1 MSSRMA
7 GTMAGD
13 TRSRGP
19 PRAVGP
25 SHPRRQSSA
34 RSGRTAAPERAR
46 PVPGQRRAESAGRAS
61 PLHAD
66 AARSATVQDRARRP
80 AGASQTLRAGH
91 GRPANEF
98 DVSKHAVDRGPLG
111 DGASPMMR
119 RFLSWSL
126 PGILLLVGLAHGS
139 TASAEPPDYTRTPVL
154 FVHGHGLSSAD
165 WRPLIEHLAVSGYP
179 REYLHAVDIV
189 PNTMANVR
197 AATSV
202 IAPEAEALL
211 ARAEAAARRAGY
223 SGKVSRRLDIV
234 SHSMGVVSSRW
245 YAAKLR
251 PDLVRTWIGLAGANH
266 GTQALC
272 PFRDEASREMCPAFA
287 TNTQTHPLQVAL
299 NGTEAARVDETPYG
313 LGLDRPGVA
322 RVPPD
327 STRSILYLTVRLEPD
342 SWIQPETSAVL
353 DGAGGVSLTVPAG
366 VPAEETS
373 PGNFLFRARVGHD
386 PLLNHPDLM
395 RLVAAMLGVRDR

>member
-1 MSSRMA
+1 
-7 GTMAGD
+7 
-13 TRSRGP
+13 
-19 PRAVGP
+19 
-25 SHPRRQSSA
+25 
-34 RSGRTAAPERAR
+34 
-46 PVPGQRRAESAGRAS
+46 
-61 PLHAD
+61 
-66 AARSATVQDRARRP
+66 
-80 AGASQTLRAGH
+80 
-91 GRPANEF
+91 
-98 DVSKHAVDRGPLG
+98 
-111 DGASPMMR
+111 MMR
-119 RFLSWSL
+119 AFPSWLL
-126 PGILLLVGLAHGS
+126 PAMLLLAGLAWGS
-139 TASAEPPDYTRTPVL
+139 AASSEPPDYARTPVL

-165 WRPLIEHLAVSGYP
+165 WRPLIENLAVTGYP

-197 AATSV
+197 AAKSV
-202 IAPEAEALL
+202 IAPAADSLL
-211 ARAEAAARRAGY
+211 VAANAAARRGGY
-223 SGKVSRRLDIV
+223 RGEVPRRLDIV

-251 PDLVRTWIGLAGANH
+251 PEVVRTWIGLGGANP

-272 PFRDEASREMCPAFA
+272 LFRDEASREMCPAFA

-313 LGLDRPGVA
+313 VGLDRPGVA

>member
-1 MSSRMA
+1 MA

-34 RSGRTAAPERAR
+34 RSGGTAAPERAR
-46 PVPGQRRAESAGRAS
+46 PVSGQRRAESAGR
-61 PLHAD
+61 
-66 AARSATVQDRARRP
+66 P
-80 AGASQTLRAGH
+80 AGASRPSRFGR

-98 DVSKHAVDRGPLG
+98 DVSKHAGDRGPLG

-189 PNTMANVR
+189 PNTMANAR
-197 AATSV
+197 AAKSV
-202 IAPEAEALL
+202 IAPAADTLL
-211 ARAEAAARRAGY
+211 VAANAAARRAGY
-223 SGKVSRRLDIV
+223 RGEVPRRLDIV

-251 PDLVRTWIGLAGANH
+251 PEVVRTWIGLAGSNH

-287 TNTQTHPLQVAL
+287 TNARAHPLQVAL
-299 NGTEAARVDETPYG
+299 NGTEAARV
-313 LGLDRPGVA
+313 
-322 RVPPD
+322 
-327 STRSILYLTVRLEPD
+327 
-342 SWIQPETSAVL
+342 
-353 DGAGGVSLTVPAG
+353 
-366 VPAEETS
+366 
-373 PGNFLFRARVGHD
+373 
-386 PLLNHPDLM
+386 
-395 RLVAAMLGVRDR
+395 

>member
-1 MSSRMA
+1 MM
-7 GTMAGD
+7 
-13 TRSRGP
+13 
-19 PRAVGP
+19 
-25 SHPRRQSSA
+25 Q
-34 RSGRTAAPERAR
+34 
-46 PVPGQRRAESAGRAS
+46 AS
-61 PLHAD
+61 
-66 AARSATVQDRARRP
+66 
-80 AGASQTLRAGH
+80 
-91 GRPANEF
+91 
-98 DVSKHAVDRGPLG
+98 
-111 DGASPMMR
+111 
-119 RFLSWSL
+119 LSWLL
-126 PGILLLVGLAHGS
+126 PAMSLLVALACGS
-139 TASAEPPDYTRTPVL
+139 TASSEPPDYSRTPVL

-165 WRPLIEHLAVSGYP
+165 WRPLIEHLAVTGYP
-179 REYLHAVDIV
+179 REYLHAVNIV

-202 IAPEAEALL
+202 IAPEAETLL
-211 ARAEAAARRAGY
+211 ARAEAAARRSGY

-313 LGLDRPGVA
+313 FGLDRPGVA
-322 RVPPD
+322 RIPSD
-327 STRSILYLTVRLEPD
+327 GRHSILYLTVRLEPD

-373 PGNFLFRARVGHD
+373 PGNFLFRAPVGHD

-395 RLVAAMLGVRDR
+395 RLVAAMLAVRDRE